1 MKHGLKFYLKDN
13 TSVGYKFLLLVEND
27 TAPNIKV
34 EIEIELCRV
43 ELKENISLQ
52 ASDLTYIH
60 IIK

>member
-1 MKHGLKFYLKDN
+1 LKDN
-13 TSVGYKFLLLVEND
+13 TLGYKFPLLVESD

-60 IIK
+60 IIKQKDTDAG